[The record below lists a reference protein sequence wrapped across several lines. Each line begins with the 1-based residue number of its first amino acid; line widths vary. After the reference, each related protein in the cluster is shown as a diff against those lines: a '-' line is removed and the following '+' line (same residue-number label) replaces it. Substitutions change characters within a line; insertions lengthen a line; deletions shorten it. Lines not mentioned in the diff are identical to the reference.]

1 MLTRFPLA
9 LAVALTALCA
19 AGTPAVPAR
28 AAEQPEV
35 VALEPQAIRV
45 PGGRQRV
52 TLRLRQTPLAEAL
65 RLIATRHRL
74 SFSIGSDV
82 AGTVNTDFYNER
94 LDRILE
100 VLVSTNNVHVRRF
113 GTTYMFSGSPRAGL
127 GGVRVF
133 QLNYASA
140 SELVKILQDALTA
153 SGLGGL
159 GGAVAAQ
166 APAAPAAPG
175 APVATA
181 VAGGMRGPLLTA
193 DPRSNAIIVSGNAY
207 LQEQVARLVARL
219 DRPHSHRL
227 FRLNYI
233 KAEEA
238 ASLLTGSLF
247 AGAQNTG
254 VKFIPLTRENAL
266 MVVASGED
274 IRLVEEVIRK
284 VDRRL
289 RQVMIEVRLV
299 ELAGTSNS
307 LLGVTFDAQSG
318 TLTGGWQP
326 ATGLDLAYA
335 PLQEALSQLRVKIN
349 ALLRDNKARLLAS
362 PSLVAMDSK
371 ESRIEITDDIIEKVL
386 IETTVNANNIFTRQN
401 VTLGT
406 AGVTLAITPK
416 INPDGFI
423 SMKVDP
429 TISFIRETVRGATNA
444 EILATLKSSRKLS
457 TPEVRVRDGETL
469 VIGGLNQERTTE
481 TADKVPLLGDLP
493 YLGSVFRR
501 TDITKTTTELL
512 VMITPRVVVEKDP
525 PAKPPAAATPAKPT
539 T

>member
-1 MLTRFPLA
+1 LSVH
-9 LAVALTALCA
+9 LAVVAPAL
-19 AGTPAVPAR
+19 PAR
-28 AAEQPEV
+28 AADQPEV
-35 VALEPQAIRV
+35 VSLEPQAIRV

-52 TLRLRQTPLAEAL
+52 TLRLRQTPLADAL
-65 RLIATRHRL
+65 RLIATRHKL
-74 SFSIGSDV
+74 SFSIAPDV
-82 AGTVNTDFYNER
+82 GGTVDTDFYGER

-100 VLVSTNNVHVRRF
+100 VLVSTNNLHVRRF

-140 SELVKILQDALTA
+140 TDLVKILQDALA
-153 SGLGGL
+153 SSGIGSL
-159 GGAVAAQ
+159 GGAAAAPAV

-175 APVATA
+175 SPAATA
-181 VAGGMRGPLLTA
+181 AAPAATGPLLTA

-207 LQEQVARLVARL
+207 FQEQVAKLVARL

-254 VKFIPLTRENAL
+254 VKFIPLARENAL
-266 MVVASGED
+266 MVVASAED
-274 IRLVEEVIRK
+274 IRLVDEVIRK

-326 ATGLDLAYA
+326 ATGLDLGYA
-335 PLQEALSQLRVKIN
+335 PLQDALSQLRVKIN

-444 EILATLKSSRKLS
+444 EILATLKSSRKLT

-481 TADKVPLLGDLP
+481 TADKMPLLGDLP
-493 YLGSVFRR
+493 FLGSVFRR
-501 TDITKTTTELL
+501 TDISKTTTELL
-512 VMITPRVVVEKDP
+512 VMITPRVVVEQDP
-525 PAKPPAAATPAKPT
+525 PARPLAAPGPAAAPPRPAS
-539 T
+539 